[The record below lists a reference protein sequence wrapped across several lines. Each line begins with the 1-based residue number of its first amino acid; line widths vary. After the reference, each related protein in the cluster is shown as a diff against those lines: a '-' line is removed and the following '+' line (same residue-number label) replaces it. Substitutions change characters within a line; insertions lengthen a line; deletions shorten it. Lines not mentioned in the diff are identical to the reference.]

1 MTAVAVITGV
11 GRQGQLGEAV
21 AHAFAARGARLRLI
35 DRDAV
40 ELAARVAEQHARG
53 VDCFGYPCDLTNA
66 SAVAEVARQVA
77 ADGSGVSA
85 LACLAGGFAMSGG
98 VADSELGT
106 WEKMFALNV
115 TTAWATTRAFLPL
128 LREARG
134 AITYVASAAV
144 LPGGRVA
151 NMSAYAGTKAAL
163 LALMQAV
170 AQEEKETGVRA
181 NAVAPT
187 SIRTAA
193 NLASMGT
200 DAAYVEREVV
210 AHWIT
215 HLCGPDASNMTGQ
228 VIRLA

>member
-115 TTAWATTRAFLPL
+115 TTA
-128 LREARG
+128 
-134 AITYVASAAV
+134 
-144 LPGGRVA
+144 
-151 NMSAYAGTKAAL
+151 
-163 LALMQAV
+163 
-170 AQEEKETGVRA
+170 
-181 NAVAPT
+181 
-187 SIRTAA
+187 
-193 NLASMGT
+193 
-200 DAAYVEREVV
+200 
-210 AHWIT
+210 
-215 HLCGPDASNMTGQ
+215 
-228 VIRLA
+228 